1 MINSQSEG
9 QTRITINK
17 QLEDSFW
24 NLQDPNNVQIEA
36 YIEKGFADYVLKNKQ
51 GHPIAVV
58 EAKKFSTDPRSA
70 DVQTKKYAE
79 NFKIPFIFLAN
90 GNELYFWEYQ
100 KEAYPSK
107 IKTFFSQKE
116 LENKFATYLLRKSIL
131 EIPID
136 KKITDRDYSLECINK
151 LSNLVE
157 KGVNKHLVEMATGA
171 GKTRLAAAFI
181 KRLFKAN
188 RISKVLFLCDRLTLS
203 TQAEDTFTEFL
214 PEYSTY
220 ILGSKGFKDEKQITI
235 STLQTLI
242 RNYQKLTSGYYDLIF
257 IDECHRSIYGKYRNS
272 LDHFHAIKI
281 GLTAT
286 PCKTNENDF
295 SSTEDNLYVKD
306 TLKFFNLKEPSFSY
320 GMERAIK
327 EGYLLP
333 YYTYKARTVKT
344 NFEKGILIN
353 QNDIDWE
360 ILKEKDQITLKNF
373 FKDKQEEY
381 FPHTWLERK
390 FTIPK
395 RNISLVQEYRN
406 VLDNGFLN
414 KNQERFYPQE
424 GKTIVFAVTK
434 SHAMTLAKMFD
445 DNFKDKKPR
454 PEIRYADFV
463 ISEMG
468 EDVSEEAKI
477 KIKKFKDEDYPK
489 ILVSVGMLD
498 TGFDCPEVTNLVHA
512 RFTKSNILY
521 RQMRGRGARRADHI
535 KKKCFWMFDFVGVT
549 DYHNDNED
557 DGGGGKVIDK
567 TSKLNPNPTNL
578 IEVDID
584 DWIDPD
590 SRTIITLDENGNIK
604 RPEDEEELS
613 ERLGIKFE
621 GWLSSYENIDYEKEK
636 FLRIIGEQIKS
647 NSKSLKQI
655 DYSLFAYPP
664 FQGLNQA
671 INKLGGKN
679 SVDKII
685 NEINNSI
692 LK

>member
-1 MINSQSEG
+1 MNNNQSEG

-17 QLEDSFW
+17 QLEDSLW
-24 NLQDPNNVQIEA
+24 NLQDPNNVQIEQH
-36 YIEKGFADYVLKNKQ
+36 IKNGFADYVLKNKQ

-70 DVQTKKYAE
+70 DTQTKKYAE

-90 GNELYFWEYQ
+90 GNDIYFWEYQ
-100 KEAYPSK
+100 RDAFPSK

-116 LENKFATYLLRKSIL
+116 LEIKFSTYLLRKSIND
-131 EIPID
+131 IPID
-136 KKITDRDYSLECINK
+136 KKITDRDYSIECINK
-151 LSNLVE
+151 LSHSIE
-157 KGVNKHLVEMATGA
+157 KGANKFLIEMATGA
-171 GKTRLAAAFI
+171 GKTRLAAALI
-181 KRLFKAN
+181 KRLFKSN
-188 RISKVLFLCDRLTLS
+188 RVSKVLFVCDRLTLS
-203 TQAEDTFTEFL
+203 TQAEDTFNEFL

-220 ILGSKGFKDEKQITI
+220 ILGAKGFKNEKQITV

-242 RNYQKLTSGYYDLIF
+242 RNYQKLTSGYFDLIF

-272 LDHFHAIKI
+272 LDHFYAIKI

-286 PCKTNENDF
+286 PCKINEKD
-295 SSTEDNLYVKD
+295 SISDEDKLFVRD
-306 TLKFFNLKEPSFSY
+306 TLRFFDLKEPSFSY
-320 GMERAIK
+320 GMEQAIK

-333 YYTYKARTVKT
+333 YYTYKARTAKT
-344 NFEKGILIN
+344 NFEKGILIK
-353 QNDIDWE
+353 QEEIDWE
-360 ILKEKDQITLKNF
+360 KLDEKDAETLKKYFNN
-373 FKDKQEEY
+373 KDEEY

-390 FTIPK
+390 FTIPQ
-395 RNISLVQEYRN
+395 RNISLVEEYKS
-406 VLDNGFLN
+406 VLENGFTD
-414 KNQERFYPQE
+414 KNGKKLYPQL

-434 SHAMTLAKMFD
+434 SHAITLAKMFD
-445 DNFKDKKPR
+445 DKFIENKPS
-454 PEIRYADFV
+454 PETRYADFV

-468 EDVSEEAKI
+468 EDVSEEAKK

-521 RQMRGRGARRADHI
+521 RQMRGRGARRADFI
-535 KKKCFWMFDFVGVT
+535 KKDCFWMFDFVGVT
-549 DYHNDNED
+549 DFHNDND
-557 DGGGGKVIDK
+557 DGTSGGKVVESTKRPKSTPKNILEID
-567 TSKLNPNPTNL
+567 
-578 IEVDID
+578 VD

-590 SRTIITLDENGNIK
+590 SRSIISLDENGNIK
-604 RPEDEEELS
+604 RSRDEEEVS

-621 GWLSSYENIDYEKEK
+621 GWLSKYDKIDYEKEK

-647 NSKSLKQI
+647 NSKTIKKI
-655 DYSLFAYPP
+655 DHSLFAYPP

-671 INKLGGKN
+671 ITKLGGKQG
-679 SVDKII
+679 VDEVIDQ
-685 NEINNSI
+685 INNSI

>member
-131 EIPID
+131 EIPVD

-242 RNYQKLTSGYYDLIF
+242 GNYQKLTSGYYDLIF

-295 SSTEDNLYVKD
+295 SSTEDNLYVRD

-604 RPEDEEELS
+604 RSEDEEELS

-621 GWLSSYENIDYEKEK
+621 GWLSSYEKIDYEKEK

-685 NEINNSI
+685 SEINNSI

>member
-131 EIPID
+131 EIPVD

-242 RNYQKLTSGYYDLIF
+242 GNYQKLTSGYYDLIF

-295 SSTEDNLYVKD
+295 SSTEDNLYVRD

-333 YYTYKARTVKT
+333 YYTYKARTIKT

-535 KKKCFWMFDFVGVT
+535 KKIRLAVYSLKECFCKCF
-549 DYHNDNED
+549 
-557 DGGGGKVIDK
+557 
-567 TSKLNPNPTNL
+567 
-578 IEVDID
+578 
-584 DWIDPD
+584 
-590 SRTIITLDENGNIK
+590 
-604 RPEDEEELS
+604 
-613 ERLGIKFE
+613 
-621 GWLSSYENIDYEKEK
+621 
-636 FLRIIGEQIKS
+636 
-647 NSKSLKQI
+647 
-655 DYSLFAYPP
+655 
-664 FQGLNQA
+664 
-671 INKLGGKN
+671 
-679 SVDKII
+679 
-685 NEINNSI
+685 
-692 LK
+692 

>member
-51 GHPIAVV
+51 GHPIAVI

-116 LENKFATYLLRKSIL
+116 LENKFSTYLLRKSIL

-151 LSNLVE
+151 LSDLVE

-286 PCKTNENDF
+286 PCKIDENDF
-295 SSTEDNLYVKD
+295 SSIEDELYVRD

-320 GMERAIK
+320 GMEQAIS

-353 QNDIDWE
+353 KNDIDWE
-360 ILKEKDQITLKNF
+360 ILKEKDQIILRSF

-406 VLDNGFLN
+406 VLDNGFLD

-445 DNFKDKKPR
+445 DNFKDIKPS

-477 KIKKFKDEDYPK
+477 KIKRFKDEDYPK

-549 DYHNDNED
+549 DYHNDNGD

-567 TSKLNPNPTNL
+567 TSKPNPNPTNL

-590 SRTIITLDENGNIK
+590 SRTIITLDENGHIK
-604 RPEDEEELS
+604 RSEDEEELS

-621 GWLSSYENIDYEKEK
+621 GWLSRYEKIDYEKEK

-647 NSKSLKQI
+647 NSKGLKQI
-655 DYSLFAYPP
+655 DYSMFAYPP

-671 INKLGGKN
+671 INKLGGKIN
-679 SVDKII
+679 VDEII